1 MTENNPPLPADEDVI
16 CKCFCV
22 TEAVIR
28 ACIEE
33 NNLKTIESV
42 TQSCQAGGGCHSC
55 HILLQLF
62 IDQHQ
67 GRNASQQEMVDQ
79 HGEKVKRQGMLSKF
93 LSRFK
98 RTLPE
103 NSAKL

>member
-1 MTENNPPLPADEDVI
+1 MTENNPSLPADDDVI
-16 CKCFCV
+16 CKCFSV

-33 NNLKTIESV
+33 NDLKTIESV
-42 TQSCQAGGGCHSC
+42 TQACQAGGGCHSC

-67 GRNASQQEMVDQ
+67 GRNSSQEEMVAQ
-79 HGEKVKRQGMLSKF
+79 HGEKVKRKGMLNKF
-93 LSRFK
+93 LSRFRRPLQK
-98 RTLPE
+98 
-103 NSAKL
+103 NSTKP